1 MTLGINNKFSQRE
14 YQRASSTT
22 TTPASY
28 IRCTYTLTSLRHV
41 SPDVGLALSLSLS
54 LSLLPLSF
62 ISLLPVS
69 CLKKIELSFPPLF
82 RKREEKNA
90 ESLKLVLG
98 SLVSVTSLLVRELKQ
113 FFHINS

>member
-1 MTLGINNKFSQRE
+1 MTLEINNKFSQRE

-41 SPDVGLALSLSLS
+41 SHDVELALSL
-54 LSLLPLSF
+54 PLSPPPF
-62 ISLLPVS
+62 LHLSSPCFL